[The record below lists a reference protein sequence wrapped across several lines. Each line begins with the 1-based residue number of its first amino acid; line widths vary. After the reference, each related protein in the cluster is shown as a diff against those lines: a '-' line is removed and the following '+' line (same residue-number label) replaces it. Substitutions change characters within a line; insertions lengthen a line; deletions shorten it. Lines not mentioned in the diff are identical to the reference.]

1 LLKNWRKDGVAAR
14 AKARAF
20 IAKGMLGQKPKISRS
35 LPAGSVVKCSDNTGA
50 RELRVIQV
58 MEYKGRLRR
67 VPAAAVGDMIVA
79 SVRKGTPD
87 MRKKIFQA
95 VVVRQKKPYRRSDGI
110 WVQFEDNA
118 AVIMTPEGEMRGSEI
133 RGPVAKEA
141 AERWPRIA
149 SAASIIV

>member
-1 LLKNWRKDGVAAR
+1 MAAKSKQR
-14 AKARAF
+14 ALV
-20 IAKGMLGQKPKISRS
+20 AKGMIGQSPKLARG
-35 LPAGSVVKCSDNTGA
+35 LPAGSVLRCTDNTGA
-50 RELRVIQV
+50 RELRLVQV
-58 MEYKGRLRR
+58 MGYKGRLRR
-67 VPAAAVGDMIVA
+67 VPSATVGDQITV
-79 SVRKGTPD
+79 SVRHGTPD

-95 VVVRQKKPYRRSDGI
+95 VIVRQRRPFRRADGV

-118 AVIMTPEGEMRGSEI
+118 AVIITPEGEMKGSEI

>member
-1 LLKNWRKDGVAAR
+1 MAAR
-14 AKARAF
+14 ARARAF
-20 IAKGMLGQKPKISRS
+20 VARGMIGQRPKISKG
-35 LPAGSVVKCSDNTGA
+35 LPAGSVVKCIDNTGA
-50 RELRVIQV
+50 KKLRVIQV
-58 MEYKGRLRR
+58 IGYKGRLRR
-67 VPAAAVGDMIVA
+67 IPAAAVGDMVVV

-87 MRKKIFQA
+87 MRKKIFRA
-95 VVVRQKKPYRRSDGI
+95 VVVRQRKPYRRAEGI
-110 WVQFEDNA
+110 WVQFEDNS

>member
-1 LLKNWRKDGVAAR
+1 VAAKAKGR
-14 AKARAF
+14 AL
-20 IAKGMLGQKPKISRS
+20 IAKGMVGQRTKISRGI
-35 LPAGSVVKCSDNTGA
+35 PVGSVVRCADNTGA
-50 RELRVIQV
+50 RELRIIQV
-58 MEYKGRLRR
+58 MAYGGRLRR
-67 VPAAAVGDMIVA
+67 VPSAAVGDMVVV
-79 SVRKGTPD
+79 SVRRGTPD

-95 VVVRQKKPYRRSDGI
+95 VLVRQRKPYRRPDGI
-110 WVQFEDNA
+110 WVQFEDNG

>member
-1 LLKNWRKDGVAAR
+1 VAAR
-14 AKARAF
+14 AKQRALV
-20 IAKGMLGQKPKISRS
+20 AKGMLGHGAKISRG
-35 LPAGSVVKCSDNTGA
+35 LPAGSVLRCADNTGA
-50 RELRVIQV
+50 RDLRLIQV
-58 MEYKGRLRR
+58 MGYKGRLRR
-67 VPAAAVGDMIVA
+67 YPSAAVGDKITI
-79 SVRKGTPD
+79 SVRHGTPD

-95 VVVRQKKPYRRSDGI
+95 VIVRQRKPYRRAEGV

-118 AVIMTPEGEMRGSEI
+118 AVIITPEGEMKGSEI